1 MRAGFAGLC
10 IANTS
15 LNLLKMPLLHVEIG
29 AHRFLQQIATVA
41 IKDAS
46 ERVEGINLIGIDAET
61 NGLLVH
67 TTKAY
72 RVLPRIS
79 MS

>member
-10 IANTS
+10 IAKTS

-29 AHRFLQQIATVA
+29 AYRFLQQIAAVA

-46 ERVEGINLIGIDAET
+46 ERVESINLIRIDAET

-72 RVLPRIS
+72 RVLRRIS